1 MKKMYRLTSE
11 GKIAG
16 ICSGIADAYDLD
28 PTVVRLAAVFLTA
41 ITMFWPGIITYL
53 VGWWLIPEGT
63 KGQEKQQE
71 EPVEQ

>member
-1 MKKMYRLTSE
+1 MKKLYRLPDE

-41 ITMFWPGIITYL
+41 ITMFWPGILTYC
-53 VGWWLIPEGT
+53 VGWWLIPEGR
-63 KGQEKQQE
+63 KGQEKGEKTE
-71 EPVEQ
+71 EQG